1 MSVPFALPAA
11 VTYGIADFAG
21 GLAARRASVLVVTVV
36 AQASGLLSLLLV
48 IGLVAGEPSPAAFG
62 FGALAGIAGVSGLVL
77 YLKALAV
84 GPMGVVAPL
93 SAVVSAGLP
102 LAVGLFG
109 GERLGPVAVL
119 AVGVAL
125 VAILLA
131 TTGTRNDRAAS
142 TGVLLGLAAGVGFG
156 MFFVG
161 VDAAP
166 SDSGL
171 WPLLGGR
178 IASVTLL
185 AVLVLRHHLPL
196 PTRTRTA
203 SLTPVSGEPGVPTR
217 EDARSRRRT
226 PVLLLLM
233 VMSGVF
239 DTFANVMFLVAT
251 RLGDLGISA
260 VVVSLYP
267 VVVVLLARVV
277 LGERLTR
284 TQLLSAALALT
295 ASALLAAA

>member
-1 MSVPFALPAA
+1 MSVPFALPSA

-36 AQASGLLSLLLV
+36 AQAAGLVSLLLA
-48 IGLVAGEPSPAAFG
+48 IGFFAGRPSPAAFG
-62 FGALAGIAGVSGLVL
+62 FGVLAGLVGVSGLLL

-102 LAVGLFG
+102 LAVGLLG

-156 MFFVG
+156 TFFVA

-166 SDSGL
+166 ADSGL
-171 WPLLGGR
+171 WPLLAGR
-178 IASVTLL
+178 IASVVLL
-185 AVLVLRHHLPL
+185 TGLVLRHHLPL
-196 PTRTRTA
+196 PTRART
-203 SLTPVSGEPGVPTR
+203 VSPAAVPGESGVPTR
-217 EDARSRRRT
+217 RVAGPGTRG
-226 PVLLLLM
+226 PVVLM
-233 VMSGVF
+233 IVSGVF
-239 DTFANVMFLVAT
+239 DTLANVLFLVAT
-251 RLGDLGISA
+251 RMGDLGISA

-284 TQLLSAALALT
+284 TQLLSACLALT
-295 ASALLAAA
+295 ASALLAGT

>member
-11 VTYGIADFAG
+11 VTYGIADFTG
-21 GLAARRASVLVVTVV
+21 GLAARRASVLVVTAV
-36 AQASGLLSLLLV
+36 AQAAGLLSLLLV
-48 IGLVAGEPSPAAFG
+48 IGLVAGRPSVAAFG
-62 FGALAGIAGVSGLVL
+62 FGALAGVAGVSGLLL

-102 LAVGLFG
+102 LAIGLFG

-119 AVGVAL
+119 AVAVAL

-131 TTGTRNDRAAS
+131 TRGTRNDRAAS

-166 SDSGL
+166 DDSGL

-196 PTRTRTA
+196 PTRTRSA
-203 SLTPVSGEPGVPTR
+203 RLAPVSGESGVSPR
-217 EDARSRRRT
+217 GDARSPARA
-226 PVLLLLM
+226 PVVLM
-233 VMSGVF
+233 VVSGVF
-239 DTFANVMFLVAT
+239 DTFANVLFLVAT
-251 RLGDLGISA
+251 RMGDLGVSA

>member
-1 MSVPFALPAA
+1 MSLPFALPSA

-21 GLAARRASVLVVTVV
+21 GMAARRASVLVVTVV
-36 AQASGLLSLLLV
+36 AQAAGLLTLLLV
-48 IGLVAGEPSPAAFG
+48 IGVVAGQPSPAAFG
-62 FGALAGIAGVSGLVL
+62 FGVLAGLAGVSGLLL

-93 SAVVSAGLP
+93 SAVVGAGLP
-102 LAVGLFG
+102 LVVGLLG
-109 GERLGPVAVL
+109 GERLGPVGVL
-119 AVGVAL
+119 AVAVAL
-125 VAILLA
+125 GAILLA

-166 SDSGL
+166 DDSGL
-171 WPLLGGR
+171 WPLLAGR
-178 IASVTLL
+178 VASVVLL
-185 AVLVLRHHLPL
+185 TGLVLRHHLPL
-196 PTRTRTA
+196 PSRSRA
-203 SLTPVSGEPGVPTR
+203 RAGILAPVAGESPVPTR
-217 EDARSRRRT
+217 RVARSGARG
-226 PVLLLLM
+226 PVVLM
-233 VMSGVF
+233 VVSGVF
-239 DTFANVMFLVAT
+239 DTLANVLFLVAT

-284 TQLLSAALALT
+284 TQLLSAGLALT
-295 ASALLAAA
+295 ASALLSAA

>member
-1 MSVPFALPAA
+1 MSVPFALPSA

-36 AQASGLLSLLLV
+36 AQASGLVTLLLA
-48 IGLVAGEPSPAAFG
+48 IGLVTGRPSPTAFG
-62 FGALAGIAGVSGLVL
+62 FGALAGIVGVSGLLL

-93 SAVVSAGLP
+93 SAVISAGLP
-102 LAVGLFG
+102 LAVGLMG

-119 AVGVAL
+119 AVGIAL

-131 TTGTRNDRAAS
+131 TTGTRHDRAAS

-156 MFFVG
+156 MFFVA

-166 SDSGL
+166 ADSGL
-171 WPLLGGR
+171 WPLLAGR
-178 IASVTLL
+178 IAAVVLL
-185 AVLVLRHHLPL
+185 TGLVLRHHLPL
-196 PTRTRTA
+196 PTRTRAA
-203 SLTPVSGEPGVPTR
+203 SLAPAAGESGVSTWRV
-217 EDARSRRRT
+217 ARSGTRT
-226 PVLLLLM
+226 PVVLM
-233 VMSGVF
+233 VVSGVF
-239 DTFANVMFLVAT
+239 DTLANVLFLVAT

-295 ASALLAAA
+295 ASALLAAS